1 MALYRNIAGFNPYG
15 QVGLL
20 LNLKDYFTP
29 PTTEPAPTT
38 APPPP
43 TGGGLVLSQPNVVQ
57 ILPPGT
63 TWGSGITPQQ
73 SMQQIQD
80 AFAALAAAKQGYY
93 NYLLST
99 SPYDL
104 TQAGYYVDADGS
116 VEQWRDSTHTS
127 SFVYLALMDIQDIE
141 NAAGTAGTLFLHM
154 GLPVMAKD
162 TAGYAG
168 GGRASQG
175 ATTMYSTPIADVLAI
190 PATPTGPNVI
200 QDYSPPQTTPP
211 VIAPVN
217 TGSGTTTTQTGSGTS
232 TTPTGSGV
240 PTTTTTPTSTL
251 VSGNTLGVVALGLA
265 AIAVARSKKLLFV
278 GGLGLLYYSMT
289 KTQNL

>member
-1 MALYRNIAGFNPYG
+1 MALYRNIAGFNPN
-15 QVGLL
+15 QIGLL
-20 LNLKDYFTP
+20 LNLQDYFTP

-38 APPPP
+38 TLPPP
-43 TGGGLVLSQPNVVQ
+43 TGGGLTITQPSSIQ

-63 TWGSGITPQQ
+63 SWGSGPTV
-73 SMQQIQD
+73 QD
-80 AFAALAAAKQGYY
+80 VFQEHQDIFAALAAAKQGYY

-141 NAAGTAGTLFLHM
+141 NAAGTAGTLFMHM
-154 GLPVMAKD
+154 GLPVLAKD

-200 QDYSPPQTTPP
+200 QDYNPPQTTTP
-211 VIAPVN
+211 VISPVN
-217 TGSGTTTTQTGSGTS
+217 TGSGGTTTSTGSDTS
-232 TTPTGSGV
+232 TTSAGSGV

-251 VSGNTLGVVALGLA
+251 VSGSTLGVVALGLA

-278 GGLGLLYYSMT
+278 GGLGLLYYSMS
-289 KTQNL
+289 KMQNT